1 VVWCVSA
8 VNCDVLITSD
18 EGKNGT
24 ISSPNYPQPYPSRS
38 QCRYEFQG
46 RGKERVQ
53 LTFKEF
59 NLYHAGGDEKE

>member
-1 VVWCVSA
+1 VVIS
-8 VNCDVLITSD
+8 SD

-24 ISSPNYPQPYPSRS
+24 IGSPNFPQPYPSRS

-53 LTFKEF
+53 LTFTEF